1 MLPRVSRFSHALL
14 GALAVH
20 GALFLLRSPR
30 TPLPAALAQRPLEVL
45 VVEVP
50 PAEVSPSQPPI
61 EESPGSTAV
70 RAESPRSALAA
81 RAVPP
86 GAASGADVE
95 GALAAPAEGVADAPA
110 GAGSAQADATTPAR
124 KIDLHLNDGF
134 FMRPGAPS
142 APSAPAEWG
151 PRAHKSEVQR
161 QLEASL
167 SADDV
172 KHGLARG
179 NAFVGALHDA
189 VREGGPTRGE
199 ALLSI
204 TVGADGS
211 LTGIEFLRGS
221 AADWSSALQAFRS
234 MAARK
239 RLRVPPGA
247 RGLRVTYSVQAK
259 VQLPSG
265 KSVGAPGVDVKPTG
279 LGLQG
284 TFDVADVGSSAQRL
298 VYARVVSEE
307 VL

>member
-1 MLPRVSRFSHALL
+1 MLPRVSRFSYALW
-14 GALAVH
+14 GAIAVH
-20 GALFLLRSPR
+20 AALFLLRPHGAPR
-30 TPLPAALAQRPLEVL
+30 RVGNLPQPPLQVL

-50 PAEVSPSQPPI
+50 AVEAAPPSARAEDA
-61 EESPGSTAV
+61 PGSAAAHAASTPPAVAPALHQVEVVGAEAAPGGVAQSGDGTA
-70 RAESPRSALAA
+70 
-81 RAVPP
+81 AVPT
-86 GAASGADVE
+86 AAG
-95 GALAAPAEGVADAPA
+95 L
-110 GAGSAQADATTPAR
+110 AQADAAVPAR
-124 KIDLHLNDGF
+124 KLDLHLSDGF
-134 FMRPGAPS
+134 FMRPPS
-142 APSAPAEWG
+142 DEG
-151 PRAHKSEVQR
+151 PRAHKPEVQR

-189 VREGGPTRGE
+189 AREGGPTRGE
-199 ALLSI
+199 ALLSV

-211 LTGIEFLRGS
+211 LTSVEFLGG
-221 AADWSSALQAFRS
+221 SSAEWAAALEAFRS
-234 MAARK
+234 LAARK

-265 KSVGAPGVDVKPTG
+265 KSVGGPIDVRPSG
-279 LGLQG
+279 LALQG

>member
-1 MLPRVSRFSHALL
+1 MLPRVTRFSYALL

-20 GALFLLRSPR
+20 GALFLLHSQRPPYS
-30 TPLPAALAQRPLEVL
+30 AALAQQPLEVL

-50 PAEVSPSQPPI
+50 SAEDAPPRALA
-61 EESPGSTAV
+61 EEAQGSTAARTAV
-70 RAESPRSALAA
+70 ASPGAAA
-81 RAVPP
+81 RAVPHVQAL
-86 GAASGADVE
+86 GAGVELGAVAEPSD
-95 GALAAPAEGVADAPA
+95 GLAAAPVAE
-110 GAGSAQADATTPAR
+110 GSAQADAAAPAR
-124 KIDLHLNDGF
+124 KIDLHLDDGF
-134 FMRPGAPS
+134 FMRPMAPS
-142 APSAPAEWG
+142 EVG
-151 PRAHKSEVQR
+151 PRAHKPEVQR

-199 ALLSI
+199 ALLSV

-211 LTGIEFLRGS
+211 LTGVEFLRGS
-221 AADWSSALQAFRS
+221 ASEWTAALEAFRS
-234 MAARK
+234 LAARK

-265 KSVGAPGVDVKPTG
+265 KSLGAPGVDVQPSG
-279 LGLQG
+279 LALQG
-284 TFDVADVGSSAQRL
+284 TFDVADVGSNAQRL